1 MMNGN
6 GGVNNNSNNGF
17 GKNGTGYLM
26 VHYFRNYIVRPVGSL
41 SATSTVDSLSSSY
54 ICTVNEANTIV
65 PPPYSRAASPGRGA
79 SADRLESAQNEE
91 ERGQETS
98 GDFNHVSRSQSMQQD
113 RVGEDVQ
120 YCLTNSSH
128 VNDPSNHMSHLQHQQ
143 PQQNQQQSDG
153 HPMITGR
160 SLSAP
165 LADGHMELSTL
176 LDEGGGE
183 GDREY
188 HRRRTASGGGFVA
201 AASATRDWGNGC
213 YANVD
218 CSTGCGRERYHN
230 EQMQRQSAGAVCAAG
245 SASLVNVDVVVETSN
260 GSSRQP
266 EMKTTNNN
274 KNNNCHSNESGYH
287 NMMMLAAMNSRSPS
301 LEHGPGAVSHNGG
314 GSSSNSTGD
323 GNCHGSSNHNS
334 SSCCNI
340 LNGSTVCYS
349 RSEYELQVD
358 MRKLRSSLNAAADR
372 GSMAKSIEERSVPW
386 HNGPLNAGVE
396 RGRSLED
403 TESGLL
409 MGYYRQQ
416 QQSSGSQLDKQQT
429 LENFY
434 PGLIGTKLDPKRF
447 PPNEA
452 IRPNSYHYSFNHNGR
467 CAASVD
473 DENDTELIEGGNS
486 QMDRLTEELNDLF
499 SGVERALSGVRVQ
512 AKRKSS
518 GDSFDVQ
525 QGIYE
530 ESFNVTGSTGTEAGK
545 DSGMSVKSP
554 TDIANLGYVEKEG
567 IGISYSDLRL
577 DLAARAR
584 LIQRQM
590 SIDQDQSFLSSLS
603 RRDYMDSPPMLNNKS
618 SLGGNGNPFE
628 NLVYINSS
636 NTGSAVSSLVNM
648 DCTPSSPPQATSPTD
663 EMRELLE
670 QINQLQR
677 SEGDE
682 LENTNEKN
690 HSIREEER
698 IIQRLRRDS
707 DREWNG
713 EDVAVD
719 SSMVRDWNININLN
733 SISTATDNNGAMT
746 TTSDTRNINN
756 KSTKRPLSFQNNRC
770 HFPGNL
776 NLRGVSADEANAEE
790 SDLNFHS
797 TAHKK
802 VGSSLNSHLKGITSN
817 SGRNSTQLKN
827 EEQKEVTEEDEE
839 VDKCFGNNYKGRGG
853 VINNNG
859 IGGRG
864 VSKKPNKSFYI
875 PVASHSPSPTAS
887 AMEARSPLE
896 GYSRSAASRKSMGN
910 PSSYRK
916 GMAFSPTG
924 GFPGM
929 MFLGQG
935 RKFGRL
941 SRSAPSTPGT
951 PLPTNKF
958 DDISPLLLDEHEEE
972 DHS

>member
-1 MMNGN
+1 
-6 GGVNNNSNNGF
+6 
-17 GKNGTGYLM
+17 M

-65 PPPYSRAASPGRGA
+65 PPPYSRAASPGLAA
-79 SADRLESAQNEE
+79 SADRLESANNQQQ
-91 ERGQETS
+91 GAQELTS
-98 GDFNHVSRSQSMQQD
+98 DDFNQVSRSQSMQQD

-120 YCLTNSSH
+120 YCLTNNNH
-128 VNDPSNHMSHLQHQQ
+128 VNNASNHMSHLHHQKPPQ
-143 PQQNQQQSDG
+143 QQNQHQLDG
-153 HPMITGR
+153 HLMITGR

-165 LADGHMELSTL
+165 LADDHIELSTL
-176 LDEGGGE
+176 LDERGE
-183 GDREY
+183 ERDREY
-188 HRRRTASGGGFVA
+188 HRRRTTSGEGFV

-230 EQMQRQSAGAVCAAG
+230 EQMQRRSAGAVFAAG
-245 SASLVNVDVVVETSN
+245 SASLVNVDVVVETSI

-287 NMMMLAAMNSRSPS
+287 NMMMLAAMNSGSPS
-301 LEHGPGAVSHNGG
+301 LEHGAVNHSGG
-314 GSSSNSTGD
+314 GSSSHSIGD
-323 GNCHGSSNHNS
+323 GNCHGSGNNNS

-340 LNGSTVCYS
+340 LDGSTVCYS
-349 RSEYELQVD
+349 RSEYEL
-358 MRKLRSSLNAAADR
+358 RKLRSSLKATADR
-372 GSMAKSIEERSVPW
+372 GAMAKSIEERSVPW
-386 HNGPLNAGVE
+386 HNGPLHAGVE

-429 LENFY
+429 LENYY
-434 PGLIGTKLDPKRF
+434 PALIGTKLDPQQLR
-447 PPNEA
+447 PNGA
-452 IRPNSYHYSFNHNGR
+452 VRPNSYHYTFNHNGHY
-467 CAASVD
+467 AASGN
-473 DENDTELIEGGNS
+473 DENDSELIEGGNS

-499 SGVERALSGVRVQ
+499 SGVERALSGVRVHE
-512 AKRKSS
+512 KRKSS
-518 GDSFDVQ
+518 ADVFDAQ
-525 QGIYE
+525 HGKYD
-530 ESFNVTGSTGTEAGK
+530 ESFNALGIAACPEAGE

-554 TDIANLGYVEKEG
+554 TDIASLGYIEKDEG
-567 IGISYSDLRL
+567 EGVAISFSDLRL

-584 LIQRQM
+584 LMQRQM
-590 SIDQDQSFLSSLS
+590 SVDQDQSFLSSLS
-603 RRDYMDSPPMLNNKS
+603 RRDYMDSPLHHKS
-618 SLGGNGNPFE
+618 SLIGSGNPFE
-628 NLVYINSS
+628 NLVYMNSS

-677 SEGDE
+677 SEGED
-682 LENTNEKN
+682 LEDPNGKN
-690 HSIREEER
+690 RSICDEEER
-698 IIQRLRRDS
+698 IIQRLRSDS
-707 DREWNG
+707 DRERNG

-719 SSMVRDWNININLN
+719 SSIVRDWHININVN
-733 SISTATDNNGAMT
+733 SISTATDNNEAMT
-746 TTSDTRNINN
+746 TTSDTRNTNN

-770 HFPGNL
+770 HFSGNL
-776 NLRGVSADEANAEE
+776 NLPVRGVNADEANAEE
-790 SDLNFHS
+790 SDLNLHS

-802 VGSSLNSHLKGITSN
+802 IGSHLNSHLKGITN
-817 SGRNSTQLKN
+817 NFGRNSTQFRSG
-827 EEQKEVTEEDEE
+827 EQEEVTEEDDE
-839 VDKCFGNNYKGRGG
+839 VDKCFGSNYKSRGG

-859 IGGRG
+859 SGGRG

-875 PVASHSPSPTAS
+875 PVATHSPTPTAS
-887 AMEARSPLE
+887 SMEARSPLE
-896 GYSRSAASRKSMGN
+896 GYGRPASRKTVGN
-910 PSSYRK
+910 PSSSRI

-951 PLPTNKF
+951 ALPTNKF